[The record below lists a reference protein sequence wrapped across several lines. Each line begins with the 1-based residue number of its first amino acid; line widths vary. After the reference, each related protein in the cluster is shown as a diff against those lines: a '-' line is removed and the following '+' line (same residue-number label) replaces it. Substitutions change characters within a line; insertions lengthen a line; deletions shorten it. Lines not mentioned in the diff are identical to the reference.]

1 MRFPISPFR
10 VLISLVWQEP
20 CYSSTS
26 VDPERNVKGG
36 PYEKGVLNKKGGS
49 GAFIP

>member
-26 VDPERNVKGG
+26 VDPERNVKLLAPAYRRQGQGG
-36 PYEKGVLNKKGGS
+36 GFRVM
-49 GAFIP
+49 